1 MTDRRTMVRLA
12 ALAGGSAGLY
22 SAALAAVLSLQSQ
35 TDAATIARRQPV
47 EQALAAVAA
56 TNGRLEAN
64 VQRAADNY
72 AAVVGAYDRLSADLA
87 ELDDSTRALA
97 EAVADVNGMAA
108 KLPNG
113 VALPRISRP
122 STTTVRVTRTTVVHA
137 TTGASGG

>member
-1 MTDRRTMVRLA
+1 M
-12 ALAGGSAGLY
+12 
-22 SAALAAVLSLQSQ
+22 LSLQSQ

-56 TNGRLEAN
+56 TNDRLEAN
-64 VQRAADNY
+64 VQRAAENT

-87 ELDDSTRALA
+87 GLDDSTRALA